1 MQFKNAL
8 TATAILSASA
18 LAANST
24 TSIPSSCSIGTSAT
38 ATAQADLDKISGCS
52 TIVGN
57 LTITGDLGS
66 AALASIQEIDG
77 SLTIFN
83 SSSLSSFSA
92 DSIKKITGDLN
103 MQELIILT
111 SASFG
116 SLQEVDSINM
126 VTLPAISTFSTDLQN
141 ANNIIVSDTTL
152 ESVEGFSTL
161 KKVNVFNINNNRYLN
176 SFQSSLESVSDSLQF
191 SSNGD
196 NTTLAFD
203 NLVWA
208 NNITLRDVNSISF
221 GSLQTVNASLGFIN
235 NTLPSL
241 NLTQLSKVGQSL
253 SIVSNDELSKAAF
266 SNLTTVG
273 GGFIIANNTQLK
285 VIDGFNKVQTVGG
298 AIEVT
303 GNFSTL
309 DLSSLKS
316 VRGGANFDSSSSNF
330 SCNALKKLQSNGAIQ
345 GDSFVCKNG
354 ATSTSVK
361 LSSTSTESSKSS
373 ATSSASSSG
382 DASNA
387 QANVSASAS
396 SSSSSSKKSKG
407 AAPELVPATSF
418 MGVVAAVGVAYYK
431 IKATICVSIIT
442 LISSLMISLPF
453 LFYYET
459 VGSSLNFIC
468 R

>member
-1 MQFKNAL
+1 
-8 TATAILSASA
+8 
-18 LAANST
+18 
-24 TSIPSSCSIGTSAT
+24 
-38 ATAQADLDKISGCS
+38 
-52 TIVGN
+52 
-57 LTITGDLGS
+57 
-66 AALASIQEIDG
+66 
-77 SLTIFN
+77 
-83 SSSLSSFSA
+83 
-92 DSIKKITGDLN
+92 

-316 VRGGANFDSSSSNF
+316 VRGGANFDSSSNF

-387 QANVSASAS
+387 QASVSASAS

-418 MGVVAAVGVAYYK
+418 MGVVAAVAVA
-431 IKATICVSIIT
+431 
-442 LISSLMISLPF
+442 LL
-453 LFYYET
+453 
-459 VGSSLNFIC
+459 
-468 R
+468 

>member
-8 TATAILSASA
+8 TVALLSASA
-18 LAANST
+18 LAANSS
-24 TSIPSSCSIGTSAT
+24 TSIPSSCSIGTEAT
-38 ATAQADLDKISGCS
+38 ATAQADLDKISGCN

-83 SSSLSSFSA
+83 ATSLSSFSA

-103 MQELIILT
+103 MKELTILT

-176 SFQSSLESVSDSLQF
+176 SFQSSLQSVSDSLQF

-196 NTTLAFD
+196 NTTLTFD
-203 NLVWA
+203 DLVWA

-266 SNLTTVG
+266 SNLTAIG

-361 LSSTSTESSKSS
+361 LSSTSTESSMSS

-396 SSSSSSKKSKG
+396 SSSSSSRG

-418 MGVVAAVGVAYYK
+418 MGVVAAVAVA
-431 IKATICVSIIT
+431 
-442 LISSLMISLPF
+442 LL
-453 LFYYET
+453 
-459 VGSSLNFIC
+459 
-468 R
+468 

>member
-8 TATAILSASA
+8 TVALLSASA
-18 LAANST
+18 LAANSS
-24 TSIPSSCSIGTSAT
+24 TSIPSSCSIGTEAT
-38 ATAQADLDKISGCS
+38 ATAQADLDKISGCN

-83 SSSLSSFSA
+83 ATSLSSFSA

-103 MQELIILT
+103 MKELTILT

-152 ESVEGFSTL
+152 ESVVGFSTL

-176 SFQSSLESVSDSLQF
+176 SFQSSLQSVSDSLQF

-196 NTTLAFD
+196 NTTLTFD
-203 NLVWA
+203 DLVWA

-266 SNLTTVG
+266 SNLTAIG

-396 SSSSSSKKSKG
+396 SSSSSSRG

-418 MGVVAAVGVAYYK
+418 MGVVAAVAVA
-431 IKATICVSIIT
+431 
-442 LISSLMISLPF
+442 LL
-453 LFYYET
+453 
-459 VGSSLNFIC
+459 
-468 R
+468 

>member
-8 TATAILSASA
+8 TATAILIASA
-18 LAANST
+18 LAANSS

-387 QANVSASAS
+387 QASVSASAS

-418 MGVVAAVGVAYYK
+418 MGVVAAVAVA
-431 IKATICVSIIT
+431 
-442 LISSLMISLPF
+442 LL
-453 LFYYET
+453 
-459 VGSSLNFIC
+459 
-468 R
+468 

>member
-1 MQFKNAL
+1 
-8 TATAILSASA
+8 
-18 LAANST
+18 
-24 TSIPSSCSIGTSAT
+24 
-38 ATAQADLDKISGCS
+38 
-52 TIVGN
+52 
-57 LTITGDLGS
+57 
-66 AALASIQEIDG
+66 
-77 SLTIFN
+77 
-83 SSSLSSFSA
+83 
-92 DSIKKITGDLN
+92 

-126 VTLPAISTFSTDLQN
+126 VTLPAISIFSTDLQN

-316 VRGGANFDSSSSNF
+316 VRGGAKFDSSSSNF

-418 MGVVAAVGVAYYK
+418 MGVVAAVAVA
-431 IKATICVSIIT
+431 
-442 LISSLMISLPF
+442 LL
-453 LFYYET
+453 
-459 VGSSLNFIC
+459 
-468 R
+468 

>member
-8 TATAILSASA
+8 TVTALLSASA
-18 LAANST
+18 LAASSSS
-24 TSIPSSCSIGTSAT
+24 SIASSCSIGSQAT
-38 ATAQADLDKISGCS
+38 ATAQADLDKISGCE

-66 AALASIQEIDG
+66 AALASIKEIDG
-77 SLTIFN
+77 SLTIYN
-83 SSSLSSFSA
+83 ASSLSTFSA

-103 MQELIILT
+103 LKELYILT

-116 SLQEVDSINM
+116 SLQEVDSISM
-126 VTLPAISTFSTDLQN
+126 ITLPAISTFSTDLQN
-141 ANNIIVSDTTL
+141 ANNIVISDTTL

-176 SFQSSLESVSDSLQF
+176 SFQSSLQSVSDSLQF

-203 NLVWA
+203 DLVWA

-235 NTLPSL
+235 NTLPTL
-241 NLTQLSKVGQSL
+241 NLTKLSKVGQSL

-266 SNLTTVG
+266 QNLTAIG
-273 GGFIIANNTQLK
+273 GGFIIANNTQLRI
-285 VIDGFNKVQTVGG
+285 IDGFNNVQTVGG
-298 AIEVT
+298 AVEVT

-316 VRGGANFDSSSSNF
+316 VRGGANFDSSASNF
-330 SCNALKKLQSNGAIQ
+330 SCNALKKLQNNGAIQ

-354 ATSTSVK
+354 FTSTSVK
-361 LSSTSTESSKSS
+361 LSSTSTGSSKSS

-382 DASNA
+382 DDSNA
-387 QANVSASAS
+387 QASVSAS

-418 MGVVAAVGVAYYK
+418 MGVVAAVAVA
-431 IKATICVSIIT
+431 
-442 LISSLMISLPF
+442 LL
-453 LFYYET
+453 
-459 VGSSLNFIC
+459 
-468 R
+468 

>member
-8 TATAILSASA
+8 TVTALLSASA
-18 LAANST
+18 LAANSS
-24 TSIPSSCSIGTSAT
+24 TSIPSSCSIGTGAT
-38 ATAQADLDKISGCS
+38 ATAQADLDKISGCN

-57 LTITGDLGS
+57 LTITGNLGS

-83 SSSLSSFSA
+83 ATSLSSFSA

-103 MQELIILT
+103 MKELTILT

-176 SFQSSLESVSDSLQF
+176 SFQSSLQSVSDSLQF

-196 NTTLAFD
+196 NTTLTFD
-203 NLVWA
+203 DLVWA

-266 SNLTTVG
+266 NNLTAIG

-330 SCNALKKLQSNGAIQ
+330 SCSALKKLQSNGAIQ

-382 DASNA
+382 EASNA
-387 QANVSASAS
+387 QANVSASA

-418 MGVVAAVGVAYYK
+418 MGVVAAVAVA
-431 IKATICVSIIT
+431 I
-442 LISSLMISLPF
+442 L
-453 LFYYET
+453 
-459 VGSSLNFIC
+459 
-468 R
+468 

>member
-1 MQFKNAL
+1 MQFKKAL
-8 TATAILSASA
+8 TVSAVLGASA
-18 LAANST
+18 LAANS
-24 TSIPSSCSIGTSAT
+24 SIASSCSLGSQAT

-66 AALASIQEIDG
+66 AALASVQEIDG
-77 SLTIFN
+77 SLTIYN
-83 SSSLSSFSA
+83 ATSLSSFSA
-92 DSIKKITGDLN
+92 DSVKKITGDLN
-103 MQELIILT
+103 LKQLTILT

-116 SLQEVDSINM
+116 SLQEVDSINLI
-126 VTLPAISTFSTDLQN
+126 TLPAIATFSTDLQN
-141 ANNIIVSDTTL
+141 ANNIIVSDTAL

-161 KKVNVFNINNNRYLN
+161 KKVSVFNINNNKYLT
-176 SFQSSLESVSDSLQF
+176 SFQSSLQSVSDSLQF

-208 NNITLRDVNSISF
+208 NNITLRDVNSVSF

-235 NTLPSL
+235 NTLPTL
-241 NLTQLSKVGQSL
+241 NLTQLNKVGQSL

-266 SNLTTVG
+266 NNLTAIG

-285 VIDGFNKVQTVGG
+285 DIDGFSKVQTVGG
-298 AIEVT
+298 AVDVT

-316 VRGGANFDSSSSNF
+316 VRGGANFDSTGNF

-354 ATSTSVK
+354 ITSTSVQ
-361 LSSTSTESSKSS
+361 LSSTSSGSSKSS

-382 DASNA
+382 DSSNA
-387 QANVSASAS
+387 QASVSASS
-396 SSSSSSKKSKG
+396 NSSSSSSKKSKG

-418 MGVVAAVGVAYYK
+418 MGVIAAVAVA
-431 IKATICVSIIT
+431 
-442 LISSLMISLPF
+442 LL
-453 LFYYET
+453 
-459 VGSSLNFIC
+459 
-468 R
+468 

>member
-1 MQFKNAL
+1 M
-8 TATAILSASA
+8 
-18 LAANST
+18 
-24 TSIPSSCSIGTSAT
+24 
-38 ATAQADLDKISGCS
+38 DKISGCN

-83 SSSLSSFSA
+83 ATSLSSFSA

-103 MQELIILT
+103 MKELTILT

-176 SFQSSLESVSDSLQF
+176 SFQSSLQSVSDSLQF

-196 NTTLAFD
+196 NTTLTFD
-203 NLVWA
+203 DLVWA

-266 SNLTTVG
+266 SNLTAIG

-396 SSSSSSKKSKG
+396 SSSSSSRG

-418 MGVVAAVGVAYYK
+418 MGVVAAVAVA
-431 IKATICVSIIT
+431 
-442 LISSLMISLPF
+442 LL
-453 LFYYET
+453 
-459 VGSSLNFIC
+459 
-468 R
+468 

>member
-8 TATAILSASA
+8 TVALLSASA
-18 LAANST
+18 LAANSS
-24 TSIPSSCSIGTSAT
+24 TSIPSSCSIGTEAT
-38 ATAQADLDKISGCS
+38 ATAQADLDKISGCN

-83 SSSLSSFSA
+83 ATSLSSFSA

-103 MQELIILT
+103 MKELTILT

-152 ESVEGFSTL
+152 ESVVGFSTL

-176 SFQSSLESVSDSLQF
+176 SFQSSLQSVSDSLQF

-196 NTTLAFD
+196 NTTLTFD
-203 NLVWA
+203 DLVWA

-266 SNLTTVG
+266 SNLTAIG

-361 LSSTSTESSKSS
+361 LSSTSTESSMSS

-396 SSSSSSKKSKG
+396 SSSSSSRG

-418 MGVVAAVGVAYYK
+418 MGVVAAVAVA
-431 IKATICVSIIT
+431 
-442 LISSLMISLPF
+442 LL
-453 LFYYET
+453 
-459 VGSSLNFIC
+459 
-468 R
+468 

>member
-8 TATAILSASA
+8 TVALLSASA
-18 LAANST
+18 LAANSS
-24 TSIPSSCSIGTSAT
+24 TSIPSSCSIGTEAT
-38 ATAQADLDKISGCS
+38 ATAQADLDKISGCN

-83 SSSLSSFSA
+83 ATSLSSFSA

-103 MQELIILT
+103 LKELTILT

-176 SFQSSLESVSDSLQF
+176 SFQSSLQSVSDSLQF

-196 NTTLAFD
+196 NTTLTFD
-203 NLVWA
+203 DLVWA

-266 SNLTTVG
+266 SNLTAIG

-418 MGVVAAVGVAYYK
+418 MGVVAAVAVA
-431 IKATICVSIIT
+431 
-442 LISSLMISLPF
+442 LL
-453 LFYYET
+453 
-459 VGSSLNFIC
+459 
-468 R
+468 

>member
-18 LAANST
+18 LAANSS

-176 SFQSSLESVSDSLQF
+176 SFQSSLESVSDSLQS

-418 MGVVAAVGVAYYK
+418 MGVVAAVAVA
-431 IKATICVSIIT
+431 
-442 LISSLMISLPF
+442 LL
-453 LFYYET
+453 
-459 VGSSLNFIC
+459 
-468 R
+468 